1 MKKRT
6 STCLNSIYQFRFN
19 LCLLLIVFSINVSGN
34 TAEQFDKAN
43 LLYRSGNYKEAARSY
58 ESLLAGGYISSAL
71 YYNLGNAYYK
81 MDNFPKAIINYER
94 ALKLNPSDEDI
105 SFNLRLAN
113 INTVDKIEPIP
124 KLFYEQWWEN
134 FISIY
139 NDTNWSK
146 LGIAALWLAFIF
158 SVIYIFGNS
167 ILMKKTGFFISL
179 IFLAT
184 GIFLLS
190 TAGIQHHR
198 LTSNKSAVITETSAY
213 IKSSPD
219 EKSTNLFMLHA
230 GTRID
235 IIDELKGWK
244 KIRIANGNVG
254 WISDNEIEII

>member
-1 MKKRT
+1 MKKST
-6 STCLNSIYQFRFN
+6 STYLRSINRLPLGIF
-19 LCLLLIVFSINVSGN
+19 LLLILFTISATGN

-58 ESLLAGGYISSAL
+58 ETLLAGGYASSAL

-81 MDNFPKAIINYER
+81 LDNIPKAIINYER
-94 ALKLNPSDEDI
+94 ALKINPSDEDI
-105 SFNLRLAN
+105 AFNLRLAN

-134 FISIY
+134 FISKY
-139 NDTNWSK
+139 NDENWSK
-146 LGIAALWLAFIF
+146 LGIAALWLSFIF
-158 SVIYIFGNS
+158 GVIYLFGSSIF
-167 ILMKKTGFFISL
+167 MKKTGFFISL
-179 IFLAT
+179 QFIVT
-184 GIFLLS
+184 GFFLLS

-198 LTSNKSAVITETSAY
+198 LTSNKSAVIIETSAY